1 MKSSANFGHAQVNTW
16 PHVRAARD
24 PAAPGGQASGSRPA
38 MVGRSSDFGHTRRAS
53 PRTEEDLDTILYHV
67 PVRSLCVR
75 PYDKRTELGPNSS
88 QSARRDPLR
97 GRIARPAGRIAC
109 IAGSPMDVRSEY
121 TNGNTEGHRSS
132 VECRC
137 SARQGGSA
145 FVIEQASRNTLLYI
159 VCKSQYG
166 FATVKNVNST
176 PYTYFSHGM
185 LLSFSFCPRFVTG
198 AAWPPDKKPN
208 IPPNMTAAPSG
219 AGAGAASVLVSTT
232 SASFLAK

>member
-24 PAAPGGQASGSRPA
+24 PAAPGVQASGSRPA
-38 MVGRSSDFGHTRRAS
+38 MVGRSSTSVTRDEKERKTS
-53 PRTEEDLDTILYHV
+53 TPPCTTLHV

-121 TNGNTEGHRSS
+121 RYGNTEGHRSS

-145 FVIEQASRNTLLYI
+145 FVIEQASRNTYCI
-159 VCKSQYG
+159 SYAK
-166 FATVKNVNST
+166 ANTVLRRLKT
-176 PYTYFSHGM
+176 
-185 LLSFSFCPRFVTG
+185 
-198 AAWPPDKKPN
+198 
-208 IPPNMTAAPSG
+208 
-219 AGAGAASVLVSTT
+219 
-232 SASFLAK
+232 

>member
-1 MKSSANFGHAQVNTW
+1 MFGRRGTLRRPEVRHQGHGQPWLVGVRTSVTRDEQAQ
-16 PHVRAARD
+16 
-24 PAAPGGQASGSRPA
+24 
-38 MVGRSSDFGHTRRAS
+38 GRRKTSTPSC
-53 PRTEEDLDTILYHV
+53 TILHV

-145 FVIEQASRNTLLYI
+145 FVIEQASRNTLLYSYI

-208 IPPNMTAAPSG
+208 IPPNMPAAPSG

-232 SASFLAK
+232 SAPFLAK